1 MNRFTRIVAAIGLG
15 LASPLPLMAA
25 DGPPPLSDYGALP
38 TFEDV
43 SISPSGRTV
52 AAVMTV
58 KGERLVLVF
67 DADRKPIF
75 RADLGDVKVR
85 RLDLVSDDTLLLVRS
100 FTGDL
105 GYGFTA
111 DKAEFYQAYT
121 INVKS
126 GNMESVFAD
135 DRSLHNTTY
144 GSYGTRMV
152 DGRPKAYFGALELRR
167 SSTANSRLGGYVFDH
182 GRPALYEVDLMT
194 NKSSKVA
201 NSANEGSW
209 NDWLIDTDGKVL
221 AEMTVNSHSGSWGI
235 QNRAGQTIV
244 KGRTDTGRIGL
255 VTIGQDG
262 RTIIYSEFDSTE
274 GRVRWMEVA
283 LDGSSAPNEVYADD
297 DIDRIYTDRFT
308 GRMIGHLEGG
318 EDGEAKFFDPALS
331 KRANNVRRAFPEMNP
346 RMIGWTDGLDHVL
359 VRTSGNKDSGTV
371 FFVDLGQKKADAF
384 AYERNSITPEWVGEI
399 STIKY
404 QAGDGLD
411 LDGIL
416 TLPPGKEPKNLPIIM
431 LPHGGPASSDTAE
444 FDWWAQAFASRGYA
458 VFQPNFRGSTH
469 RDQAF
474 VRMGDGEWGG
484 KMQTDVSDGLAALA
498 DKGIVDPKRACIV
511 GASYGGYAALAGV
524 TIQNGL
530 YQCAVS
536 VNGVTDLSLMTRTEL
551 REGGDRKTH
560 RRSLEM
566 QLGPRSKFREISP
579 RQQAARADAP
589 ILLIHGK
596 DDTVVNYEQSYKMA
610 DALKDAGKP
619 YEMVTLDG
627 EDHWLSLAA
636 TRQKMLSATMA
647 FVEKHNP
654 AD

>member
-25 DGPPPLSDYGALP
+25 DGPPPLADYGALP
-38 TFEDV
+38 TVEDV

-52 AAVMTV
+52 AAVTTL
-58 KGERLVLVF
+58 KGQRSVLVM
-67 DADRKPIF
+67 DEARKPIF
-75 RADLGDVKVR
+75 RATLGDVKVR
-85 RLDLVSDDTLLLVRS
+85 RIDLVSDDVLLLVRS

-105 GYGFTA
+105 GFGFTA
-111 DKAEFYQAYT
+111 DKAEFYQAFVIDMKASKT
-121 INVKS
+121 
-126 GNMESVFAD
+126 ESVFAD
-135 DRSLHNTTY
+135 DRSLHNATY
-144 GSYGTRMV
+144 GSYGIRMV
-152 DGRPKAYFGALELRR
+152 DGRPKAYFGALELKR
-167 SSTANSRLGGYVFDH
+167 SSTANSRLGGYVFNH
-182 GRPALYEVDLMT
+182 GRPALYEVDLLT

-221 AEMTVNSHSGSWGI
+221 AEMTANSYNGSWGI
-235 QNRAGQTIV
+235 QNRSGKTIAQ
-244 KGRTDTGRIGL
+244 GRNDTGRTGL
-255 VTIGQDG
+255 VTIGHDG
-262 RTIIYSEFDSTE
+262 RTIIYSEFDDSG
-274 GRVRWMEVA
+274 GRTRWMEVA
-283 LDGSSAPNEVYADD
+283 LDGSSAPKEVYADE
-297 DIDRIYTDRFT
+297 DIDRLYTDNFT
-308 GRMIGHLEGG
+308 GRMIGYLRG
-318 EDGEAKFFDPALS
+318 DGDEQAVFFDTALS
-331 KRANNVRRAFPEMNP
+331 KRANNVRRAFPDMNP
-346 RMIGWTDGLDHVL
+346 RMIGWTDGLAHVL

-371 FFVDLGQKKADAF
+371 FFVDLGQNKADAL
-384 AYERNSITPEWVGEI
+384 AYERDSIMPEWVGEI
-399 STIKY
+399 STVEY
-404 QAGDGLD
+404 TAGDGLD

-416 TLPPGKEPKNLPIIM
+416 TLPPGKEPKNLPLIM
-431 LPHGGPASSDTAE
+431 LPHGGPNSHDTAD

-498 DKGIVDPKRACIV
+498 DKGIVDPDRACIV

-530 YQCAVS
+530 YRCAVS
-536 VNGVTDLSLMTRTEL
+536 VNGVTDLSLMSRTEL
-551 REGGDRKTH
+551 REGGGRKTH

-566 QLGPRSKFREISP
+566 QLGPRSKCREISP

>member
-38 TFEDV
+38 TVEDV

-52 AAVMTV
+52 AAVMTI
-58 KGERLVLVF
+58 KGERSVLVF
-67 DADRKPIF
+67 DAARKPIF
-75 RADLGDVKVR
+75 RASLGEVKVR
-85 RLDLVSDDTLLLVRS
+85 RIDLVSDDLLLLVRS
-100 FTGDL
+100 YTEEL
-105 GYGFTA
+105 GHSFTA
-111 DKAEFYQAYT
+111 DKAEFYQAYVIDMKAGKT
-121 INVKS
+121 
-126 GNMESVFAD
+126 ESVFAD
-135 DRSLHNTTY
+135 DRSLHNAVH
-144 GSYGTRMV
+144 GSHGIRMV
-152 DGRPKAYFGALELRR
+152 EGRPKAYFGALEFKRAG
-167 SSTANSRLGGYVFDH
+167 SGSTRMGNYVFNH
-182 GRPALYEVDLMT
+182 GRPALYEVDLLT
-194 NKSSKVA
+194 NRSKKVA
-201 NSANEGSW
+201 HSAGEGKWS
-209 NDWLIDTDGKVL
+209 DWLIDVDGSIL
-221 AEMTVNSHSGSWGI
+221 AELTVSRNNGDWVI
-235 QNRAGQTIV
+235 QNKSGQAIAR
-244 KGRTDTGRIGL
+244 GRSDTGRIGL
-255 VTIGQDG
+255 VTIGRDG
-262 RTIIYSEFDSTE
+262 STIIYSEFDSSS
-274 GRVRWMEVA
+274 GRARWMEVA
-283 LDGSSAPNEVYADD
+283 LDGSGSAKEVYDDD
-297 DIDRIYTDRFT
+297 DIDRIYRDRFT
-308 GRMIGHLEGG
+308 GRMIGHLAGG
-318 EDGEAKFFDPALS
+318 EDGEAVFFDPALS
-331 KRANNVRRAFPEMNP
+331 KRANSIRKAFPDINP

-371 FFVDLGQKKADAF
+371 FFVDLAQMKADAF
-384 AYERNSITPEWVGEI
+384 AYERHSIMPEWVGEI
-399 STIKY
+399 STVEYK
-404 QAGDGLD
+404 AGDGLD

-416 TLPPGKEPKNLPIIM
+416 TLPPGKEPKNLPLIM
-431 LPHGGPASSDTAE
+431 LPHGGPNSYDTAE

-484 KMQTDVSDGLAALA
+484 KMQSDVSDGLAALA
-498 DKGIVDPKRACIV
+498 DKGVVDPKRACIV
-511 GASYGGYAALAGV
+511 GSSYGGYAALAGV
-524 TIQNGL
+524 TLQNGL
-530 YQCAVS
+530 YRCAVS
-536 VNGVTDLSLMTRTEL
+536 VNGIGDVSLLSRTEL
-551 REGGDRKTH
+551 REGGDRKTQ

-566 QLGPRSKFREISP
+566 QLGPRSNFKNISP
-579 RQQAARADAP
+579 RQHAARADAP